1 MSGHGENTTPH
12 ASPKGGGPK
21 KDDTK
26 DGSTNDSGPKTP
38 TGTEKGKKNITQ
50 IELTPVESLLFFNM
64 VRFGSHEKIDWERVA
79 SYSNLKN
86 AASARVRAHFVPDH
100 QCSGYSSFLP
110 FSQQV
115 RFRQILK
122 KHDLMDQ
129 APETPRSQAQKRK
142 AAPKPEE
149 SLEEDGDSSYNPS
162 PVAPK
167 ASVRKRSARTGG
179 GRAKRQKVDVK
190 SEDGQDDE
198 EAAADNVVVA
208 SASEPKTEPDTK
220 PDMKSEAEIDTE
232 IEAEA
237 KPRTNANVSN
247 SKSHNRLSHTRS
259 TPSLTIIV

>member
-1 MSGHGENTTPH
+1 MSGNGESMTPPR
-12 ASPKGGGPK
+12 ASPKGGDPK
-21 KDDTK
+21 KGDIK

-38 TGTEKGKKNITQ
+38 TSTEKGKKNITQ

-86 AASARVRAHFVPDH
+86 AASARVRAHCVPSH
-100 QCSGYSSFLP
+100 QCSGYSSFLS

-142 AAPKPEE
+142 VAPKSEE

-162 PVAPK
+162 PVAAK

-190 SEDGQDDE
+190 SEDDQDDE
-198 EAAADNVVVA
+198 DAAADNVVVA
-208 SASEPKTEPDTK
+208 HASAPKKEPDAK
-220 PDMKSEAEIDTE
+220 PDMESEADINTE

-237 KPRTNANVSN
+237 KTCTNANVGN
-247 SKSHNRLSHTRS
+247 SKSHSRSSHS
-259 TPSLTIIV
+259 